1 MRWTLFIAAKDSS
14 PPKNPAMPDESR
26 SNRCLLMCGW
36 SIGNRIEAIFVVSQ
50 REERKRYDYKGTSQ
64 IVVADI

>member
-26 SNRCLLMCGW
+26 LNLFFARGELR
-36 SIGNRIEAIFVVSQ
+36 IGNRNGRG
-50 REERKRYDYKGTSQ
+50 REGVAVGKGYDYEGPM
-64 IVVADI
+64 